1 MPAAKRWTDGIAKV
15 SHGDGKI
22 AGKIKQDG
30 CNKNIFNSY
39 NYGGF
44 LIYELPEHKYYIDGR
59 MPSWRSGRDS
69 YFNNYEKMLKDKS
82 YRNEQF
88 DRYNINC
95 VIISYDKKIDSELK
109 QDGWKV
115 WGGSTAN
122 GPMLYTKP

>member
-1 MPAAKRWTDGIAKV
+1 MLFR
-15 SHGDGKI
+15 SI

-59 MPSWRSGRDS
+59 MPSWRTSRDN

-115 WGGSTAN
+115 WDGSTPN
-122 GPMLYTKP
+122 GPTLYTKP